1 MSQRSCAFLSPI
13 YLYLEYEAYESTI
26 WCTDCTPKLRSWL
39 CSPWYSRMHR
49 VCTGEDG
56 VLRNSFAADATST
69 VCQRLVVS
77 WFFRFVLWQKWRTSF
92 YYKSQAR
99 WQWNSSG
106 LFGAKPSTKL
116 RFSPS
121 CGSHIELLSIHFARR
136 NRPEGTPC
144 SQQVSV
150 YFKHSD
156 TSFRKK
162 LELNTTGRISK
173 HSLNIQLC
181 ELNSLVQE

>member
-1 MSQRSCAFLSPI
+1 MSQPFGAPTVPPNWEVDFAALGIP
-13 YLYLEYEAYESTI
+13 E
-26 WCTDCTPKLRSWL
+26 
-39 CSPWYSRMHR
+39 
-49 VCTGEDG
+49 CTG
-56 VLRNSFAADATST
+56 FA
-69 VCQRLVVS
+69 
-77 WFFRFVLWQKWRTSF
+77 
-92 YYKSQAR
+92 QAKMV
-99 WQWNSSG
+99 SSG
-106 LFGAKPSTKL
+106 TASLQMQQVPFANGWLSAGSFVSCCDKSEGRPFITNPKQGDSGIHQDFFGAKPSTKL